1 MPFLSTFFYLQKT
14 YLHVLNLLYIT
25 GDRTSVLP
33 VTAIHFTK
41 HVNQTKFSYV
51 IEKRTS
57 PFPYTTK
64 NNEGGNL
71 EHGIRTLWQL
81 MSILIG
87 VLILIAFAYLGKCVY
102 RHLTVRPLQ
111 VVNAPTSERNN
122 VAALNESHQTEG
134 FYEQILEV
142 GHNDAQRYITAARDD
157 MLEKGIFPYQNIT
170 PEKMDTVTVS
180 IRPNRS
186 SCEISTDETQ
196 PGENFNEN
204 YTYENLPDNG
214 VRETD
219 DFYLTPSISM

>member
-1 MPFLSTFFYLQKT
+1 M
-14 YLHVLNLLYIT
+14 V
-25 GDRTSVLP
+25 
-33 VTAIHFTK
+33 
-41 HVNQTKFSYV
+41 
-51 IEKRTS
+51 EKRTS
-57 PFPYTTK
+57 PFPDTTK
-64 NNEGGNL
+64 INEGGNL

-102 RHLTVRPLQ
+102 RHLTLRALQ
-111 VVNAPTSERNN
+111 VINAPTSERNI
-122 VAALNESHQTEG
+122 VTAFNESRQTEC

-142 GHNDAQRYITAARDD
+142 GHNDAQRYLTASRDD

-170 PEKMDTVTVS
+170 SEKMDTVTVS

-186 SCEISTDETQ
+186 SFEMSTDETQ
-196 PGENFNEN
+196 PGENLNKS

-214 VRETD
+214 VREID